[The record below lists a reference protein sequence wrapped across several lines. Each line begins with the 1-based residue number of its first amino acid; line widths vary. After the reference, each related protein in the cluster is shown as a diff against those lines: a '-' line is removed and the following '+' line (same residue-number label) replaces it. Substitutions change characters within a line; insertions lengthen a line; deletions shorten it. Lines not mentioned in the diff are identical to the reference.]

1 MRRAAAASLA
11 LVFLLVTSSSRAQA
25 AGPDDIFRAGDVL
38 HVASTVIV
46 PHDLYFAGQSITI
59 DGTVQGDVAAA
70 GQMVVVNG
78 TIEGDLWAGAQSVTV
93 NGRVRGDLR
102 VGVQSLGL
110 NGEVGRNVLV
120 FGNDASTSGQARV
133 GGDFIAY
140 TASTFIGGEVRGD
153 VAGETASY
161 RRTGAIGGRE
171 LIQITPQVERAER
184 ERPAPTVGRWALE
197 RGQHWLSL
205 ILVGGLLI
213 LTRRDSL
220 LNAASL
226 AVRRPLASLGTGV
239 LVLVGGLAASI
250 VIIVGLIIVA
260 IITGGL
266 GLGGLTA
273 ISVIG
278 LLLSDAALVIG
289 LIFGAT
295 FFASVLASLVL
306 GRWLLEGRWQGGAL
320 NTWAWLALGAAGY
333 VIAGGV
339 PVVGWLVQLTAALIG
354 LGALGIA
361 LWGWWRGRRV
371 ASAVEEMAT

>member
-38 HVASTVIV
+38 HVASTEIV

-153 VAGETASY
+153 VAGETANY
-161 RRTGAIGGRE
+161 RKTGSIGGRE

-184 ERPAPTVGRWALE
+184 EQPAPTIGQWALE
-197 RGQHWLSL
+197 RGRHWLSL
-205 ILVGGLLI
+205 ILVGALLV
-213 LTRRDSL
+213 LVWRGGL

-226 AVRRPLASLGTGV
+226 AVRRPVPSLGTGLVV
-239 LVLVGGLAASI
+239 LIGGLVASI
-250 VIIVGLIIVA
+250 VIIVVLIILA
-260 IITGGL
+260 IITGSL

-278 LLLSDAALVIG
+278 LLLSDAALIIG

-295 FFASVLASLVL
+295 FFAGVLASLLL

-320 NTWAWLALGAAGY
+320 NIWAWLALGAAAY

-339 PVVGWLVQLTAALIG
+339 PVVGWLVQLTATLIG
-354 LGALGIA
+354 LGALGLA

-371 ASAVEEMAT
+371 ASAVEEMAP

>member
-1 MRRAAAASLA
+1 M
-11 LVFLLVTSSSRAQA
+11 
-25 AGPDDIFRAGDVL
+25 
-38 HVASTVIV
+38 
-46 PHDLYFAGQSITI
+46 
-59 DGTVQGDVAAA
+59 
-70 GQMVVVNG
+70 
-78 TIEGDLWAGAQSVTV
+78 
-93 NGRVRGDLR
+93 
-102 VGVQSLGL
+102 
-110 NGEVGRNVLV
+110 
-120 FGNDASTSGQARV
+120 
-133 GGDFIAY
+133 
-140 TASTFIGGEVRGD
+140 
-153 VAGETASY
+153 
-161 RRTGAIGGRE
+161 
-171 LIQITPQVERAER
+171 
-184 ERPAPTVGRWALE
+184 
-197 RGQHWLSL
+197 
-205 ILVGGLLI
+205 
-213 LTRRDSL
+213 
-220 LNAASL
+220 
-226 AVRRPLASLGTGV
+226 

>member
-38 HVASTVIV
+38 HVASTEIV

-153 VAGETASY
+153 VAGETANY
-161 RRTGAIGGRE
+161 RRTGTIGGRE
-171 LIQITPQVERAER
+171 LMQITPQVEQVER
-184 ERPAPTVGRWALE
+184 QRPTPTIGQWALE
-197 RGQHWLSL
+197 RGRHWLSL
-205 ILVGGLLI
+205 ILVGALLV
-213 LTRRDSL
+213 LVWRGGL
-220 LNAASL
+220 LNAAGI
-226 AVRRPLASLGTGV
+226 AARRPLPSLGTGV
-239 LVLVGGLAASI
+239 VVLIGGLVASI
-250 VIIVGLIIVA
+250 VVFVGLIILA
-260 IITGGL
+260 IITGSL

-295 FFASVLASLVL
+295 FFAGVLASLVL

-320 NTWAWLALGAAGY
+320 NTWAWLALGAAAY

-339 PVVGWLVQLTAALIG
+339 PVVGWLVQLTATLIG
-354 LGALGIA
+354 LGALGLA

-371 ASAVEEMAT
+371 ASAVEEMAP